1 MADIQ
6 ISATGGDV
14 TEQTSIQI
22 RRGSTVTDSPPVEDD
37 VEQFSAH
44 EGEEL
49 NEDPLHYED
58 PVMHISGAG
67 HWFGGLDRRPC
78 GGLLGGLGVFGDGDV
93 RHFL

>member
-37 VEQFSAH
+37 VDQFSTH

-49 NEDPLHYED
+49 NGDPLHYED
-58 PVMHISGAG
+58 PVMHIYRERDTGFWKVGSATMR
-67 HWFGGLDRRPC
+67 WTSWWTQGLR
-78 GGLLGGLGVFGDGDV
+78 
-93 RHFL
+93 